1 MKALLTAL
9 IGATIMAGTAAEAQE
24 VTFGHGAN
32 PGNPRFVAA
41 EKWAELFKACSSDAT
56 VNVAPSATM
65 GDDAEMLT
73 SAQAG
78 VIQVTANSQGAMSQ
92 IVPEVGLLGLPF
104 LFKDLPTAWKV
115 LDGDVGKMIDERSQE
130 AGLKVLGFWDNG
142 IRQVTHVS
150 KNVPEPADIKGMK
163 IRTPPDELRLAIFE
177 ALGTSPAP
185 LAFSE
190 LPSALQ
196 AGVFDGQE
204 NPLTNIYSSK
214 IHEITPFIT
223 LTNHAYEATPVLAG
237 LSWWEGLD
245 DATKQ
250 CALDATAEAGKM
262 QRQLSFEA
270 DEKLK
275 PMMEKEG
282 VTFVE
287 ADRQAYVDATASV
300 YDTYAERYP
309 DLVKALREAA
319 GQSSGSGEGSSS
331 GEAPQASGDGAP
343 AQ

>member
-1 MKALLTAL
+1 MKRIAAALV
-9 IGATIMAGTAAEAQE
+9 ATTMLGSTTMAEE
-24 VTFGHGAN
+24 VTFAHGAN

-41 EKWAELFKACSSDAT
+41 EEWGRIFTGCSGGENT
-56 VNVAPSATM
+56 VNVAPSATL

-104 LFKDLPTAWKV
+104 LFKDLPSAWTI
-115 LDGDVGKMIDERSQE
+115 LDGDIGKMIDERAQQ

-142 IRQVTHVS
+142 IRQISHVS
-150 KNVPEPADIKGMK
+150 KNVPKPEDVKGMK
-163 IRTPPDELRLAIFE
+163 IRTPPDQMTIDIFE
-177 ALGTSPAP
+177 ALGAAPAP

-196 AGVFDGQE
+196 SGVFDGQE

-223 LTNHAYEATPVLAG
+223 LTGHKYESTPVVAG

-245 DATKQ
+245 DKTKNCAMTATK
-250 CALDATAEAGKM
+250 DAGKM
-262 QRQLSFEA
+262 QRDLSLEA
-270 DEKLK
+270 DEELK
-275 PMMEKEG
+275 PKMEAEG
-282 VTFVE
+282 VTFVD
-287 ADRQAYVDATASV
+287 ADRDAYIAATKSV
-300 YDTYAERYP
+300 YEKYAAQYP
-309 DLVKALREAA
+309 DLVKALQE
-319 GQSSGSGEGSSS
+319 
-331 GEAPQASGDGAP
+331 ASGQT